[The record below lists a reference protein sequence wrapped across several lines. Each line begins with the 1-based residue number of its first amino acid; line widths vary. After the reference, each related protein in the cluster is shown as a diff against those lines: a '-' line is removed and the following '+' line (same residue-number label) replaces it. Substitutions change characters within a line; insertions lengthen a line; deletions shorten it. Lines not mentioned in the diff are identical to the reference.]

1 MSASDDLARA
11 LKGVGFPADDP
22 ELARTPDLVTQ
33 MWAEFAPGPVPS
45 VTPLPTESTDLVVL
59 RQLPYYSLCAHHLL
73 PFFGTCTLAVRP
85 DGAVAGF
92 GWYPRVLEALSRRP
106 QLQERLADELA
117 HAILDGIG
125 ARSVGVRI
133 TARQMCMEMRGAR
146 SAGEIEVVAL
156 RGADDAAVEAAVNR
170 RG

>member
-11 LKGVGFPADDP
+11 LQGVGFPADDP
-22 ELARTPDLVTQ
+22 ELARTPDLVTA
-33 MWAEFAPGPVPS
+33 MWAEFAPGPVPA

>member
-1 MSASDDLARA
+1 MSAADHLDHALRA
-11 LKGVGFPADDP
+11 VGFPEDDP
-22 ELARTPDLVTQ
+22 ELSRTPQLVTA
-33 MWAEFAPGPVPS
+33 MWAEFAPQPVPP
-45 VTPLPTESTDLVVL
+45 VQPLPTESTDLVVL
-59 RQLPYYSLCAHHLL
+59 RELPFYSLCAHHLL

-92 GWYPRVLEALSRRP
+92 GWYPRVLSALSRRP
-106 QLQERLADELA
+106 QLQERLADQLA

-133 TARQMCMEMRGAR
+133 RARQLCMEMRGAR

-156 RGADDAAVEAAVNR
+156 RGADDAAVEAAVSR
-170 RG
+170 RL